1 MKATLRIIC
10 DPKLDKAFETSKFQA
25 LISTRGERCKNKY
38 NKIGPLQGVGG
49 RSTEGRRAEIVASKY
64 IIIL

>member
-1 MKATLRIIC
+1 MKAILWIIC
-10 DPKLDKAFETSKFQA
+10 DPKLDKAFEARKFHA

-38 NKIGPLQGVGG
+38 NKIGPLQGIGG
-49 RSTEGRRAEIVASKY
+49 RSTEDRRAEIVASKY